1 MQLGHERLDG
11 RKEVGW
17 GSWPGVTVDGGGG
30 KGFNEWE
37 RKMRA
42 GPLGGRG
49 ASEGLTERR
58 TEKPHQVRKEEGK

>member
-1 MQLGHERLDG
+1 M
-11 RKEVGW
+11 
-17 GSWPGVTVDGGGG
+17 TVDDGGG

-49 ASEGLTERR
+49 VSEGLTEGR
-58 TEKPHQVRKEEGK
+58 TEKPHQVRKEGGK